1 MSWTIADKPG
11 AESRVFVIDLRKF
24 PIGDGNYRPIVVNI
38 AQDLDKFNIVLDKIG
53 SKKKEQISSPKWPV
67 VLRKIVRI
75 LRQQAMK

>member
-1 MSWTIADKPG
+1 MFCNRIG
-11 AESRVFVIDLRKF
+11 KF

-38 AQDLDKFNIVLDKIG
+38 AQDLDKFNIVVDKIG